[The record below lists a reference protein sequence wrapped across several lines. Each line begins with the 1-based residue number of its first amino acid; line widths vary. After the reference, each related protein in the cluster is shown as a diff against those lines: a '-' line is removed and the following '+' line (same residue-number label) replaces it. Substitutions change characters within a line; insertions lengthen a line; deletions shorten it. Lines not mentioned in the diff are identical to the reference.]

1 MEIIYIAILFFSFLA
16 GETKSLKFSIL
27 SLVPHSIFIVIVV
40 FIIGYV
46 NNIPSLYLIAVLD
59 LVVRAILMPI
69 LLFKCLK
76 NRVETETK
84 PSISHPL
91 SIALSIVLL
100 SIGYHFVEMFKS
112 SYIPHVIS
120 SFSSGLTLFLYGFY
134 LFISK
139 RDILKMMIS
148 FFIIENGIHFL
159 IISMI
164 PRMPK
169 FIEVLIT
176 FNFVV
181 AIIFLVYISLRLNE
195 IFVREE
201 IEKLKKSSSQRS

>member
-1 MEIIYIAILFFSFLA
+1 MEIIYIAILFFGFLA
-16 GETKSLKFSIL
+16 GEAKSLKFSIL
-27 SLVPHSIFIVIVV
+27 SLIPHSLFIVIVV

-59 LVVRAILMPI
+59 LIVRAILMPI
-69 LLFKCLK
+69 LLLKCLK

-100 SIGYHFVEMFKS
+100 SIGYNFVEMFKS

-148 FFIIENGIHFL
+148 FFIIENGVHFL

-169 FIEVLIT
+169 FIEISVT
-176 FNFVV
+176 VNFVV

-195 IFVREE
+195 IFVKEE
-201 IEKLKKSSSQRS
+201 IEKLKESSSQRS